1 MCSLLQGK
9 MKQKQWI
16 HNVVCN
22 TTDEGEEQNAIHEGV
37 MMGKILLSYECM
49 ETDVQLCLS
58 KLKELVEWYENNK
71 AKNLAMLSQ
80 IYHQQFNVDLVK

>member
-1 MCSLLQGK
+1 MI
-9 MKQKQWI
+9 QKQWI
-16 HNVVCN
+16 HDVACN
-22 TTDEGEEQNAIHEGV
+22 ATDDGEEQNSIHEAV

-58 KLKELVEWYENNK
+58 KLKELVGWYEANK
-71 AKNLAMLSQ
+71 AKNMAMLSQ

>member
-1 MCSLLQGK
+1 M
-9 MKQKQWI
+9 I
-16 HNVVCN
+16 
-22 TTDEGEEQNAIHEGV
+22 
-37 MMGKILLSYECM
+37 GKILLSYECM